1 MFVLKTAAVVL
12 LSIPLLLLGLVASTG
27 LVVVDVK
34 TSDGPRIVVP
44 VPLFLAHAALGF
56 APEEA
61 TEVEVPELGEYS
73 EIAGR
78 LVAEIRDCPDG
89 ILVEVDDGGDHV
101 LIEKVGDEMVIDV
114 SSSDD
119 EEVSVRVP
127 LAAAAEI
134 LESYDGGRL
143 RVAGVLD
150 ALSSTSSLSG
160 TDLVHVKSDREE
172 VKIWVW

>member
-1 MFVLKTAAVVL
+1 MFLLKTAAVVL

-34 TSDGPRIVVP
+34 PSDGPRIIVP

-56 APEEA
+56 APEEV

-78 LVAEIRDCPDG
+78 LVAELRDCADAV
-89 ILVEVDDGGDHV
+89 LVEVDDGDHHV
-101 LIEKVGDEMVIDV
+101 LIEKIGDEIAIEV
-114 SSSDD
+114 SSDD
-119 EEVSVRVP
+119 EEVSVRIP
-127 LAAAAEI
+127 LAAAAEV
-134 LESYDGGRL
+134 LQSYDGGRL

-150 ALSSTSSLSG
+150 ALSSSSSLSG
-160 TDLVHVKSDREE
+160 TNLVHVRSENEE
-172 VKIWVW
+172 VKIWMW

>member
-1 MFVLKTAAVVL
+1 MFALKTAAVVL

-44 VPLFLAHAALGF
+44 VPLFLARAALGF

-61 TEVEVPELGEYS
+61 TEVEIPELGEYS
-73 EIAGR
+73 EIASR
-78 LVAEIRDCPDG
+78 LLAELSDCPDG
-89 ILVEVDDGGDHV
+89 ILVEVDDRNDHV
-101 LIEKVGDEMVIDV
+101 LIEKIGDEIAIEV
-114 SSSDD
+114 SSDD
-119 EEVSVRVP
+119 EEVSVRIP
-127 LAAAAEI
+127 LAAAAEV
-134 LESYDGGRL
+134 LESYEGGRL

-150 ALSSTSSLSG
+150 ALSSSSSLSG
-160 TDLVHVKSDREE
+160 TDLVHVKSENEE

>member
-12 LSIPLLLLGLVASTG
+12 LSIPLLLLGLVASSG

-34 TSDGPRIVVP
+34 PSDGPRIVVP
-44 VPLFLAHAALGF
+44 VPLFLAHAALSF
-56 APEEA
+56 APQEA

-78 LVAEIRDCPDG
+78 LVAELRDCDDAV
-89 ILVEVDDGGDHV
+89 LVEVDDRDDHV
-101 LIEKVGDEMVIDV
+101 LIEKIGDEIAIEV
-114 SSSDD
+114 SSDD
-119 EEVSVRVP
+119 EEVSVRIP
-127 LAAAAEI
+127 LAAAAEV

-150 ALSSTSSLSG
+150 ALSSSSSLSG
-160 TDLVHVKSDREE
+160 TDLVHVRSENEE